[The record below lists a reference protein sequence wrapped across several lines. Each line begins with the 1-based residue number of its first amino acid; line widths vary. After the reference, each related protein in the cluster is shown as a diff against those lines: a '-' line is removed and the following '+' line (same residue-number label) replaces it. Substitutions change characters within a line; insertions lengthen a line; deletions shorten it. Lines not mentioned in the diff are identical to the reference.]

1 MEALVL
7 AGGRGTRLASVVSDR
22 AKPVA
27 MVAGKPFLHHVLA
40 ALERTPQVTRVILCV
55 GHQAQSVHE
64 AMGDRFG
71 RLPIA
76 YSPEESPLGTG
87 GALAQA
93 LRRFHVEASAL
104 AINGDSFF
112 GLHVASL
119 LDFHRNHGALATL
132 AAARLPEAARY
143 GALRLSGP
151 KVTGFREKGLQGPAW
166 INAGWYVL
174 GERAVA
180 ALRERLDPFSLE
192 HEALTPWAGA
202 GRLAAYRS
210 RARFVDIGT
219 PEDYALAGHLVSR
232 R

>member
-27 MVAGKPFLHHVLA
+27 MVAGKPFLHHVLT

-55 GHQAQSVHE
+55 GHHAKSVHE

-71 RLPIA
+71 RLPVA

-93 LRRFHVEASAL
+93 LRRFQVEASVL

-112 GLHVASL
+112 RLQVTSL

-132 AAARLPEAARY
+132 AATRVPEAARY
-143 GALRLSGP
+143 GALRLAGP
-151 KVTGFREKGLQGPAW
+151 HVTGFSEKGLQGPAW

-174 GERAVA
+174 GEGAVA
-180 ALRERLDPFSLE
+180 GLRERPGAFSFE
-192 HEALTPWAGA
+192 HEALSRWAGA

-219 PEDYALAGHLVSR
+219 PEDYALAGGLVSPR
-232 R
+232 